1 MVKKILKDCLPT
13 IFSLM
18 MISLYGVVDGLF
30 IGNMVGD
37 IGLAAVNIAW
47 PIPAFISATGV
58 GIGIGG
64 SVLIGYNRGQGKE
77 KEGYEIFCVTFTLL
91 LIAAICLM
99 GGLYISYPELLKLF
113 GASGEVYMQASYYAK
128 IIIIGAV
135 CQVFSTGLV
144 PVLRNYGMP
153 MEAMY
158 SMVTG
163 TILNI
168 IINYILM
175 FRFGMGM
182 KGAALGTLISQGLVA
197 IFALYILGKKL
208 EIYPRIKLKK
218 DMIRDILKVGVTGFG
233 ISLAPSITLIFTNL
247 QCLRYG
253 GDSAVACY
261 AVIAYIVFPMQALIT
276 GIGEG
281 TQPLTSFYYGAKK
294 YDLVRDVKRISY
306 GFVCVL
312 SIFITAVILVSL
324 PYLGDLFGLSKGGQM
339 YFQRGMA
346 CYALSFVLVGLVK
359 YILCYLNATMQTTK
373 ATILTYLES
382 IAVAPVLLYFV
393 PLIAG
398 IEGIWLTY
406 PLTAIIILI
415 PAFYHVEHVSKAHHA
430 IAEEAL

>member
-1 MVKKILKDCLPT
+1 
-13 IFSLM
+13 M